1 MTSTSAKIFYSKTLS
16 NKIVELFLFVS
27 PKILLQA
34 KNFSNRNNNNG
45 SDVDDFKN
53 VSFVS
58 ESNFDNDFV
67 WKVENLPPF
76 SNLAVRI
83 TIILSENYPEVPGIE
98 SRPSNVIKTGLS
110 RSAASAPILQSVQ
123 QVPIRSYQCQVFAGL
138 FYKLIDQWDPL
149 TIDEGIKTSKYLM
162 AALRP
167 CLCTKLRLIV
177 I

>member
-16 NKIVELFLFVS
+16 NKIVELFSFVS

-45 SDVDDFKN
+45 GDVDDFKN

-58 ESNFDNDFV
+58 ESNFDDDVYNDFV

-76 SNLAVRI
+76 SNLAFRI
-83 TIILSENYPEVPGIE
+83 TIILSEYYPEVPGIE

-123 QVPIRSYQCQVFAGL
+123 QVTVHSCHCQVLAGL
-138 FYKLIDQWDPL
+138 YYKLIDQWDPP
-149 TIDEGIKTSKYLM
+149 Y
-162 AALRP
+162 
-167 CLCTKLRLIV
+167 
-177 I
+177 